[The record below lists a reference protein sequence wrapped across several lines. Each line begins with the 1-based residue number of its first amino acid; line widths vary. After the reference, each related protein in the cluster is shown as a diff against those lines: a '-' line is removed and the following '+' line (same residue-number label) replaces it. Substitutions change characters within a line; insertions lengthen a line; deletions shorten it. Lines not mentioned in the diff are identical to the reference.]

1 MISHKMQTKRCK
13 DGYPTMSK
21 YICYKESSKTTSKW
35 KTYTKFPSQTGEC
48 GLVKWLGENIS
59 ELILG
64 RHMDKCDVSFLNI
77 ISQEVVS
84 HFNMLGFGMEHWVFG
99 NAYGTGAIT
108 QKWNLGTLL
117 TKVTQSIGDPKELG
131 TATSSSNILSVCGGL
146 GYTGLLA
153 RGPRHQRGT

>member
-1 MISHKMQTKRCK
+1 
-13 DGYPTMSK
+13 
-21 YICYKESSKTTSKW
+21 
-35 KTYTKFPSQTGEC
+35 
-48 GLVKWLGENIS
+48 
-59 ELILG
+59 
-64 RHMDKCDVSFLNI
+64 MDKSDVPFLKI

-117 TKVTQSIGDPKELG
+117 TKVTQSVGDPKELG
-131 TATSSSNILSVCGGL
+131 TATRSSNVLGFCGGL

-153 RGPRHQRGT
+153 RGPRHQRRTQKLTSTRGRLAIQATPSKISIGVSRQAECRGGRKPKTQVRRLLQILENLLDSLPM